1 MGLRLLHLYHPV
13 LHTMNDRG
21 KVDAEYFEDVHA
33 IHFCDLLT
41 LGSLVQTEMMDHR
54 YYYA

>member
-13 LHTMNDRG
+13 LHAMNGRG
-21 KVDAEYFEDVHA
+21 MLVDFEDMHE
-33 IHFCDLLT
+33 IHFYDLLT

-54 YYYA
+54 YYCA

>member
-41 LGSLVQTEMMDHR
+41 LGSLVQTEMMAHR